1 MTALEPAPP
10 EPLQTPAS
18 SSWGWQ
24 ERLQLLGI
32 LMVVTALA
40 AEACLLIARPTSRF
54 DVVDPEV
61 IRQAAKTFTPS
72 HTWDMWELMKK
83 GLDRRTDQE
92 YAAAVDRFHMRQVA
106 VGLLALAGI
115 AMVAASALGARHK

>member
-1 MTALEPAPP
+1 
-10 EPLQTPAS
+10 
-18 SSWGWQ
+18 
-24 ERLQLLGI
+24 
-32 LMVVTALA
+32 MVVTALA